1 MHGRFS
7 GRHMQ
12 TASVRWPVLA
22 ALMLVA
28 GLLGSCWLLAPPARG
43 AVRTARLMPAFFV
56 GLPVQPEAWGRE
68 PPAVSVEPIEA
79 ASGPASLHIY
89 RPREGRHSAL
99 IVSLGVNPAPPDDPR
114 VVRLLS
120 GLARAGL
127 VVVLVQSTALD
138 QDLITAEAPDLL
150 VRAFERVAAD
160 RGVRADRIGFAGF
173 SVGAGL
179 VSVAAADAR
188 IRDRVTLV
196 EAFGGYYNLE
206 DVVAAV
212 TTSSMRDGDALRPW
226 SPDPLPREVITTN
239 LIAAVPD
246 PSQRRML
253 VQALAGDA
261 VTPEALGPPARSIYD
276 VLTNTDVERAAD
288 VYAHLPAAQREGLRA
303 VSPAAHVA
311 ELHAP
316 VFLMHDRGDPLIP
329 YVESRRFRDALTA
342 AGRPPYASEFD
353 IFEHVDPTRGGSP
366 LVLARDGLR
375 LFMHI
380 HAVLARLE

>member
-1 MHGRFS
+1 MR
-7 GRHMQ
+7 
-12 TASVRWPVLA
+12 AAPVRWPILA
-22 ALMLVA
+22 ALALAA
-28 GLLGSCWLLAPPARG
+28 GLLGGCWLLAPPARG
-43 AVRTARLMPAFFV
+43 AVRTARLLPAFFV
-56 GLPVQPEAWGRE
+56 GLPLQPEAWGRE
-68 PPAVSVEPIEA
+68 PPVVSVEPITA

-89 RPREGRHSAL
+89 RPAAGRHPAL

-138 QDLITAEAPDLL
+138 QNLITAEAPDLL

-160 RGVRADRIGFAGF
+160 PGVRADRVGFAGF

-179 VSVAAADAR
+179 VSVAAADPR
-188 IRDRVTLV
+188 IRDRVALV
-196 EAFGGYYNLE
+196 EAFGGYYDLE

-212 TTSSMRDGDALRPW
+212 TTTSIRDGDAHRPW
-226 SPDPLPREVITTN
+226 SPDPLPREVIIAN
-239 LIAAVPD
+239 LVAAVPG
-246 PSQRRML
+246 PGQREAL
-253 VQALAGDA
+253 VQALAGHAPPMTLGMHARA
-261 VTPEALGPPARSIYD
+261 VYD
-276 VLTNTDVERAAD
+276 VLTNTDPERAGER
-288 VYAHLPAAQREGLRA
+288 YARLPAGQRDGLRA
-303 VSPAAHVA
+303 VSPAAHVT

-329 YVESRRFRDALTA
+329 YVESRRFRDALTP

>member
-1 MHGRFS
+1 
-7 GRHMQ
+7 MQ
-12 TASVRWPVLA
+12 ASSVRWPILVVLA
-22 ALMLVA
+22 LAA
-28 GLLGSCWLLAPPARG
+28 GLLAGCWLLAPPARG
-43 AVRTARLMPAFFV
+43 AVRTARLMPAFFA

-68 PPAVSVEPIEA
+68 PPAVSVEPIA

-89 RPREGRHSAL
+89 RPREGRYPAL
-99 IVSLGVNPAPPDDPR
+99 IFSLGVNPAPPDDPR
-114 VVRLLS
+114 VVRLLA

-127 VVVLVQSTALD
+127 VVMLLQSTALD
-138 QDLITAEAPDLL
+138 QNLVTAEAPDLL
-150 VRAFERVAAD
+150 VRTFERAAAD
-160 RGVRADRIGFAGF
+160 PGVRADRIGFAGF

-206 DVVAAV
+206 EVVAAV
-212 TTSSMRDGDALRPW
+212 TTSSIREGDARRPW
-226 SPDPLPREVITTN
+226 SPDPMSREVITTN
-239 LIAAVPD
+239 LVAAVPE
-246 PSQRRML
+246 PSQQEL
-253 VQALAGDA
+253 VMRALAGDA
-261 VTPEALGPPARSIYD
+261 VPLTALDPAARAVYD
-276 VLTNTDVERAAD
+276 VLTNSDPERAAEL
-288 VYAHLPAAQREGLRA
+288 YARLPAALREGLRA
-303 VSPAAHVA
+303 VSPAAHIA
-311 ELHAP
+311 GFYAP

-380 HAVLARLE
+380 HAVLSRLE